1 MTDQEINNLIDQKIK
16 DAAQAAQYGVT
27 RVPVHTHNNID
38 SPNIN
43 QTSITGF
50 TALDGIAG
58 GVANS
63 KLLNGQIL
71 AFGDRVT
78 GNKPTSIYSNV
89 YNYALPVVYGYGTTS
104 AGLTMTGSPIAG
116 ATTATLTGA
125 FGDPTQ
131 STAVQFVNGEIRIA
145 NFTNGSTAVTWS
157 GPLQFASGGT
167 ALSVINNA
175 RFHGGTAP
183 SGTVLIFRN
192 DDDGVLQL
200 WSRTQT
206 DLFIESWASVD
217 LTLSIV
223 D

>member
-1 MTDQEINNLIDQKIK
+1 MDENEVRQIVQEEIEK
-16 DAAQAAQYGVT
+16 AAQQAQYGVS

-38 SPNIN
+38 SPNLN
-43 QTSITGF
+43 QPSITGF

-58 GVANS
+58 GVANPD
-63 KLLNGQIL
+63 LLNGQAL
-71 AFGDRVT
+71 VFGDRVV
-78 GNKPTSIYSNV
+78 GSKPNISYTNI

-104 AGLTMTGSPIAG
+104 AGLTMTGSPVAG

-131 STAVQFVNGEIRIA
+131 FTAVQFINGEIRIA
-145 NFTNGSTAVTWS
+145 KLTSASTAVVWT
-157 GPLQFASGGT
+157 GPLQFNSGGT
-167 ALSVINNA
+167 ALAVINNA

-183 SGTVLIFRN
+183 SGTALIFRN

-200 WSRTQT
+200 WTRTQP
-206 DLFIESWASVD
+206 DVFIESWASVD